1 MNGSASSPLASA
13 LGPLASLDALFRLFL
28 AGRHLNRVADPA
40 LWAELERHE
49 ADYTLLFSS
58 LGYTLRVDHRGFAWF
73 HTPSASAPINRI
85 SRQLALLF
93 MVIFDT
99 QANAGQTLQRFSD
112 WLVTRELLAETHKQ
126 HQDMLEAE
134 GLDTEGL
141 RELFDRAAGLGFAQ
155 RDGAGWRLLPAVY
168 RYLDHFQAL
177 AADERHDTPD
187 ASFGL
192 SGNADDVRVDAGD
205 AASTE
210 ADDLSGQASARR
222 KPSFIDNDSAAGDGP
237 SPSDD
242 ATDTGDEVMTD
253 EDDLSSDDTPT
264 SEHTPTKDAPDTDTG
279 ETR

>member
-49 ADYTLLFSS
+49 ADYTLLFSL
-58 LGYTLRVDHRGFAWF
+58 LGYTLRVDHREFAWF

-99 QANAGQTLQRFSD
+99 QANAGQTLQRFAD

-168 RYLDHFQAL
+168 RYLDHFHAL
-177 AADERHDTPD
+177 AADERDTT
-187 ASFGL
+187 
-192 SGNADDVRVDAGD
+192 DAGF
-205 AASTE
+205 
-210 ADDLSGQASARR
+210 G
-222 KPSFIDNDSAAGDGP
+222 
-237 SPSDD
+237 PSDD
-242 ATDTGDEVMTD
+242 ATGNDNDVMTD
-253 EDDLSSDDTPT
+253 EDDLSSD
-264 SEHTPTKDAPDTDTG
+264 APDTDTG
-279 ETR
+279 EAP